1 MGRVATCQGLGMMK
15 ETGARGLSVRVPT
28 IIGCRNLQR
37 DLNQTQNKGRQ
48 LILAGSQAARK
59 QDGQALF
66 DKSWGDVENDL
77 AQLDQLAPQW
87 IQDENRDQL
96 AEIKKHVPLLRAAQE
111 TAINDA
117 ADRHAK
123 AVIKA
128 GNKFADDATP
138 ANEAIKKSLVR
149 MS

>member
-1 MGRVATCQGLGMMK
+1 MK
-15 ETGARGLSVRVPT
+15 ETEARALTVRVPT
-28 IIGCRNLQR
+28 IIACKNLQR

-48 LILAGSQAARK
+48 VILAGSQAARK

-96 AEIKKHVPLLRAAQE
+96 AVFVVNWDLGSGSGE
-111 TAINDA
+111 
-117 ADRHAK
+117 
-123 AVIKA
+123 A
-128 GNKFADDATP
+128 G
-138 ANEAIKKSLVR
+138 ANE
-149 MS
+149 